1 MQTGQKKKRM
11 KLKNQ
16 SSKMNRKKKYTHK
29 PKNVLN
35 NKDLSIFEENQ
46 KSSELLSKE
55 RTNDVQSNDK
65 DNRNI

>member
-1 MQTGQKKKRM
+1 M

-55 RTNDVQSNDK
+55 RANDVQSNDK